1 MSEQMVCRGV
11 GRAAG
16 PTRAGALPAQGWDSY
31 HPWGLR
37 SKGRGQ
43 RCHRELRPGIGAVPQ
58 ELRPLDTAMARWP
71 QNPRHGRAV
80 GKCPA
85 SLSRFLSV
93 PLETNPRKPE
103 QRGVCEMQLVG
114 TCLQGSEQESQW
126 IGEGVDPRRIDSVS
140 Q

>member
-37 SKGRGQ
+37 SKGRGRGAPESCGQ
-43 RCHRELRPGIGAVPQ
+43 GEGPSHRSCGRWTQPWPDGHE
-58 ELRPLDTAMARWP
+58 THAMARRW
-71 QNPRHGRAV
+71 

-93 PLETNPRKPE
+93 PPETNPRKPE

-114 TCLQGSEQESQW
+114 TSLQGSEQESEW

>member
-1 MSEQMVCRGV
+1 MSRWFAEVWAGQQDPLGQVHSQHKAGTVTIPGDCGARGGGKGAPETCGQGEGLSHRSC
-11 GRAAG
+11 GRW
-16 PTRAGALPAQGWDSY
+16 TQ
-31 HPWGLR
+31 PWPDG
-37 SKGRGQ
+37 
-43 RCHRELRPGIGAVPQ
+43 HE
-58 ELRPLDTAMARWP
+58 THAMARRW
-71 QNPRHGRAV
+71 

-93 PLETNPRKPE
+93 PPETNPRKPE

-114 TCLQGSEQESQW
+114 TSLQGSELESEW